1 MAGLGGLTKTDREL
15 VEKDLQAADFIK
27 GATRRVA
34 ALTPSQATYKRV
46 MFSLTEQ
53 DSAEIERLS
62 LVPRDF
68 RATRSD
74 VVKAAVAAF
83 SSLPEAEQLRLLKQV
98 K

>member
-1 MAGLGGLTKTDREL
+1 MSLKGLG
-15 VEKDLQAADFIK
+15 KDERHVQEIKAEDFIK
-27 GATRRVA
+27 GASKRVA
-34 ALTPSQATYKRV
+34 SLKVGKERTFERC
-46 MFSLTEQ
+46 MFSLTHEV
-53 DSAEIERLS
+53 SKEIDRLS